1 MLWRKIDNFWYYH
14 KYKVLIAIFAIIAII
29 IAGSNNSGGEVD
41 LEIAYVLGNNEI
53 VLQNVDEKRALLESL
68 IPGKDKE
75 KGIISFV
82 PLTPS
87 RLEVEIV
94 IGISQVLILDK
105 ETLLPLLDYSV
116 FEPLDNYVEKYN
128 LDLNDFPE
136 VKANSDETENTKVYV
151 LPVKELN
158 FLAEM
163 GFPEDYYFTIRL
175 PKENDSDEVMKNKN
189 AHIILDYILKN
200 RK

>member
-1 MLWRKIDNFWYYH
+1 MFWKKIENFWYYH
-14 KYKVLIAIFAIIAII
+14 KYKVIIAIFAIVAII
-29 IAGSNNSGGEVD
+29 IAGSSDNGGDVD

-75 KGIISFV
+75 NGIISFV
-82 PLTPS
+82 PLTTS

-105 ETLLPLLDYSV
+105 ETLLPLLEHSI
-116 FEPLDNYVEKYN
+116 FEPLDNYVEKYK

-136 VKANSDETENTKVYV
+136 VKANSGETDDTRVYAI
-151 LPVKELN
+151 PVKELD

-163 GFPEDYYFTIRL
+163 GFPEDYYFAIRF
-175 PKENDSDEVMKNKN
+175 PKENDSDDVKKNKN